1 MTGKYQMMTDVTLEP
16 THKPYHLPHVKT
28 MSTHVKMGCVYP
40 WRTGV
45 MEGQTVKTRV
55 MKLSVAE

>member
-1 MTGKYQMMTDVTLEP
+1 MMTDVTMEP

-55 MKLSVAE
+55 MKLSAAE